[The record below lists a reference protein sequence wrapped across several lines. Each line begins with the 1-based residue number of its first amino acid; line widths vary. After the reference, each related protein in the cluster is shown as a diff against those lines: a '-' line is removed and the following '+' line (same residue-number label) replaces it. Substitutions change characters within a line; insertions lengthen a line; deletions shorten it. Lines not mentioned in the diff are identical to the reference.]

1 MTATQVS
8 FLPSCPRRE
17 RPNIIPSSSV
27 CRQLFGPVDHE
38 QMRADLLRERKK
50 LCDENTRTWNFDF
63 ENEIPLP
70 GRYDWQRSCA
80 SSSRE
85 KPILS
90 LPDRVSEMGTT
101 ERLACFN
108 DSAETRTTRS
118 TTSSGTMDYAISND
132 AKGDSLESSIRD
144 PEKRL
149 KRLRERKPS
158 DKITDFLRSKKQ
170 RTTDCEKRSRHGR
183 RKSTSKQTSMDL
195 FVRKH

>member
-1 MTATQVS
+1 
-8 FLPSCPRRE
+8 
-17 RPNIIPSSSV
+17 
-27 CRQLFGPVDHE
+27 
-38 QMRADLLRERKK
+38 MRADLLRERKK

-70 GRYDWQRSCA
+70 GRYDWQRFCA

-132 AKGDSLESSIRD
+132 ANSDSLESSICD

-158 DKITDFLRSKKQ
+158 DKITGMLFLFSQNNIYCYVLDVEFTFAAVLCSFCRLVTLHNSCVI
-170 RTTDCEKRSRHGR
+170 DHILPGG
-183 RKSTSKQTSMDL
+183 
-195 FVRKH
+195 